1 MRNELCLCSCH
12 GLGLGARQT
21 GTDLIKLPMFNQ
33 SVFSEQILP
42 QGALL
47 GLSALPCWLWGLR
60 SPLKPCPVPQQ
71 PGRGAQHPAGTG
83 VLHQTSRRWAVSG
96 SVSQGS
102 LAPGSGGDPR
112 GEGSVPQGQAPTGE
126 LRDLN
131 ALQPTWK
138 NKQQGEPEPR
148 ARGSGSSPKHGSCSV
163 SCKVHAHICTHM
175 YTRTP
180 EWVTR
185 VRELPTALPIPTDS
199 RGHSRHQG
207 HTPTRA
213 LQRHMELLAFTA
225 SGKGF
230 WLFLTYVPKHTD
242 EKEIN
247 SRRTS
252 G

>member
-47 GLSALPCWLWGLR
+47 GLSALPCWLWGLQ

-131 ALQPTWK
+131 ALQPMWK

-148 ARGSGSSPKHGSCSV
+148 ARGSRSSPKHGSCSV

-175 YTRTP
+175 HTHTP

-185 VRELPTALPIPTDS
+185 VRELPTALPIPQTHVGTAGT
-199 RGHSRHQG
+199 RATHPPGHSNGTWSCWHSQ
-207 HTPTRA
+207 P
-213 LQRHMELLAFTA
+213 Q
-225 SGKGF
+225 GKGF
-230 WLFLTYVPKHTD
+230 GFF
-242 EKEIN
+242 
-247 SRRTS
+247 
-252 G
+252 